1 MRLRR
6 WIGVGLLGLGVLVS
20 GPAWGADPDPFEKP
34 TTTVNNAATTSAGSQ
49 QVAAKIASELNAAC
63 KCTTYSASS
72 VSAQRTKTGW
82 GWGEVLIADRLA
94 LAISQQSKVSF
105 STALG
110 QVTTARQQGTGW
122 GAIAHTNGLNLG
134 SLVSSVEKSANAV
147 ANAGKAGDNAAKGQ
161 SHGSVAASG
170 GQGNSGQGAGAAAG
184 HGGAGAGGGQG
195 GGGGAGQG
203 GGGGGGGHGGGGGNG
218 GGGGGGGGAGGGG
231 KK

>member
-6 WIGVGLLGLGVLVS
+6 WIGVGLLGLGALALVS
-20 GPAWGADPDPFEKP
+20 GPAWGTDSDPFEKP
-34 TTTVNNAATTSAGSQ
+34 TATVNSAATTSAGSQ

-72 VSAQRTKTGW
+72 VSAQHTKTAW

-94 LAISQQSKVSF
+94 IAISQQAKISL
-105 STALG
+105 STAQG
-110 QVTTARQQGTGW
+110 QVTTARQQGMGW
-122 GAIAHTNGLNLG
+122 ATIAHTNGLNLG

-170 GQGNSGQGAGAAAG
+170 GQSNSGQGAGAGAG

-195 GGGGAGQG
+195 GGGGGGQ
-203 GGGGGGGHGGGGGNG
+203 GGGGGNG

>member
-1 MRLRR
+1 REQHTVPGCCSANGRRAMRLRR

-110 QVTTARQQGTGW
+110 QVTT
-122 GAIAHTNGLNLG
+122 
-134 SLVSSVEKSANAV
+134 
-147 ANAGKAGDNAAKGQ
+147 
-161 SHGSVAASG
+161 
-170 GQGNSGQGAGAAAG
+170 
-184 HGGAGAGGGQG
+184 
-195 GGGGAGQG
+195 
-203 GGGGGGGHGGGGGNG
+203 
-218 GGGGGGGGAGGGG
+218 
-231 KK
+231 

>member
-1 MRLRR
+1 
-6 WIGVGLLGLGVLVS
+6 
-20 GPAWGADPDPFEKP
+20 
-34 TTTVNNAATTSAGSQ
+34 VNSAATTSAGSQ

-63 KCTTYSASS
+63 KCATYSASS
-72 VSAQRTKTGW
+72 VTAQRAKTGW

-94 LAISQQSKVSF
+94 LAISQQAKIPL
-105 STALG
+105 STAQG
-110 QVTTARQQGTGW
+110 QVTTARQQGMGW

-170 GQGNSGQGAGAAAG
+170 GQSNSGQGAGAGAG
-184 HGGAGAGGGQG
+184 HGGAGAGGGQ
-195 GGGGAGQG
+195 